1 MIERRRVVGGNG
13 EKDYS
18 KEYLTVK
25 VKSGT
30 PKIHCYG
37 ATVDIYYSTDG
48 NSWNL
53 LSSQGNIFNAND
65 IIFLKATRTD
75 TNHRVQSLRIQ
86 EDGSV
91 ELCGNPLSLVYGDSF
106 TDYINSVPPVSA
118 FYQLFEGSE
127 GCEIDAS
134 NLAMPEIMSE
144 TCCRYM
150 FQGCTGLVVPPK
162 LPATTLAKQ
171 CYVGMFQGC
180 TALTTAPELPAT
192 TMALGCYQ
200 YMFYGCTALTTAPV
214 IPDATLANA
223 CYQYMF
229 GRCTSLNY
237 IKYMGLT
244 APSTTYHSS
253 WVINVPSGGTF
264 VKNSAATWTNSF
276 GTNAIPSGWTVTTA
290 SS

>member
-13 EKDYS
+13 EKNYS

-30 PKIHCYG
+30 PKIFCI
-37 ATVDIYYSTDG
+37 TTNVYYSTDG
-48 NSWNL
+48 NSWNS

-65 IIFLKATRTD
+65 IIFLKATYID
-75 TNHRVQSLRIQ
+75 TNNRVRSLRIQ
-86 EDGSV
+86 NDGSV
-91 ELCGNPLSLVYGDSF
+91 ELCGNPLSLVYSDSF
-106 TDYINSVPPVSA
+106 TDYINSVPPVQA

-144 TCCRYM
+144 QCCMYMFSKCTGLVAPPNLPATTLATQCYSRM
-150 FQGCTGLVVPPK
+150 FQGCTGL
-162 LPATTLAKQ
+162 
-171 CYVGMFQGC
+171 
-180 TALTTAPELPAT
+180 TAAPELPAT
-192 TMALGCYQ
+192 TMAITCYQ

-214 IPDATLANA
+214 IPDATLANG

-229 GRCTSLNY
+229 QGCTSLNY

-244 APSTTYHSS
+244 GPSSTYFNN
-253 WVINVPSGGTF
+253 WVLNVPRGGTF
-264 VKNSAATWTNSF
+264 VKNSAASWTNSF
-276 GTNAIPSGWTVTTA
+276 GVSAIPSGWTVTTA